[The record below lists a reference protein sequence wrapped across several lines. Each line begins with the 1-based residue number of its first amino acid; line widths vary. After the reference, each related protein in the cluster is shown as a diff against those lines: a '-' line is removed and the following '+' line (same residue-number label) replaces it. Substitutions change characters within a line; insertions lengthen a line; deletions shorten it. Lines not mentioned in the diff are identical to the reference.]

1 MVKDLHFLRW
11 AWHGFALSVALGV
24 ANASAQTWEFTTCG
38 ATGAQ
43 GPDQSACD
51 TEYAGTALDGGVAVS
66 GGIQSWT
73 VPASGLYRVTAVGAQ
88 GTAAEASVVGG
99 LGASLQAEFT
109 LSAGAVLQLAV
120 GQVGVEDGC
129 NGGGGGGSFV
139 VDASDEPLL
148 VAGGGG
154 GTRASVLQNGCDAS
168 LTTFAIGGSGSL
180 ETSAC
185 PVKGADEGLGGIVSS
200 GSWGSAGAGFFGN
213 GAVDGS
219 GTAALS
225 WANGALGG
233 GSAGGSSGG
242 FGGGGAGDGSCGG
255 GGGGGYSGGDGGRV
269 AGGGGSFAAPAAA
282 SLVASIAG
290 SGDGSVIIEALD
302 VQPPAAPVAVP
313 ALPAMAVVLLSALM
327 LLAGIGRRRRLRV

>member
-1 MVKDLHFLRW
+1 M
-11 AWHGFALSVALGV
+11 
-24 ANASAQTWEFTTCG
+24 
-38 ATGAQ
+38 
-43 GPDQSACD
+43 
-51 TEYAGTALDGGVAVS
+51 
-66 GGIQSWT
+66 
-73 VPASGLYRVTAVGAQ
+73 
-88 GTAAEASVVGG
+88 VGG

-109 LSAGAVLQLAV
+109 LSAGTVLQLAI
-120 GQVGVEDGC
+120 GQVGLEDTC

-154 GTRASVLQNGCDAS
+154 GTRTSVLQNGCDAS
-168 LTTFAIGGSGSL
+168 LTTFGIGGSGSL

-185 PVKGADEGLGGIVSS
+185 PVKVTDEGLGGVVSS

-233 GSAGGSSGG
+233 GSADDSSGG
-242 FGGGGAGDGSCGG
+242 FGGGGGGDGSCGG

-302 VQPPAAPVAVP
+302 VQPTAPVAVP
-313 ALPAMAVVLLSALM
+313 ALPALGVVLLSTLM
-327 LLAGIGRRRRLRV
+327 LLAGIGRRRRMRV

>member
-1 MVKDLHFLRW
+1 MIKMWSYLRW
-11 AWHGFALSVALGV
+11 VWHGFVLTAAFGV

-51 TEYAGTALDGGVAVS
+51 TEYTGTALDGGVTVS
-66 GGIQSWT
+66 GGIQIWT
-73 VPASGLYRVTAVGAQ
+73 VPASGRYRVTAVGAQ

-109 LSAGAVLQLAV
+109 LSAGTVLQLAI
-120 GQVGVEDGC
+120 GQVGLEDTC

-154 GTRASVLQNGCDAS
+154 GTRTSVLQNGCDAS
-168 LTTFAIGGSGSL
+168 LTTFGIGGSGSL

-185 PVKGADEGLGGIVSS
+185 AVKVTDEGLGGVVSS

-233 GSAGGSSGG
+233 GSADDSSGG
-242 FGGGGAGDGSCGG
+242 FGGGGGGDGSCGG

-269 AGGGGSFAAPAAA
+269 AGGGGSFAAPAAS

-302 VQPPAAPVAVP
+302 VQPTAPVAVP
-313 ALPAMAVVLLSALM
+313 ALPALGVVLLSTLM
-327 LLAGIGRRRRLRV
+327 LLAGIGRRRRMRI